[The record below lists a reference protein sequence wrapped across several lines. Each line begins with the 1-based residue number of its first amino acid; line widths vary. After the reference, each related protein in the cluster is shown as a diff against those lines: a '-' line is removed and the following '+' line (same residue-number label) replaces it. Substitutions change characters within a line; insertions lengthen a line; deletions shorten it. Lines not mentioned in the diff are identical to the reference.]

1 LKYDG
6 YDGYI
11 IATGTDTDV
20 STKDNFHVQ
29 EFEELRQELQHYL
42 DSKQIDV
49 IEEAYHLAKKAHEGQ
64 KRHTGEPYITH
75 PVAVAQI
82 LAQMRMDPP
91 TIIAAILHDV
101 IEDTPVE
108 KHDLIEKFGKEVAD
122 LVDGVTKLTQ
132 IEFESRAQAQ
142 AENFRK
148 MVMAMARDIRVIL
161 VKVADRLHNMQT
173 IHCLPREKRR
183 RIAKETL
190 EIFAPI
196 ANRLGM
202 HAFRVEFE
210 NLGFATLYPMRYRI
224 LQQAVS
230 KALGSR
236 HEIIELIET
245 EIRNSLKKTNIP
257 IRSLIG
263 REKHIY
269 SIYKKM
275 HEKHLSFSEVMDV
288 YGFRVIVD
296 KLDTCYRVLGV
307 LHNLYKPLTQ
317 RFKDYIA
324 IPKANGYQSLHTVL
338 FGPYGVPIE
347 VQVRTE
353 EMHKMA
359 EYGISAH
366 WLYKT
371 EKAVFSEAQHRAK
384 EWLKGVLE
392 VHKSSKNSLE
402 FIENV
407 KTDLFPDEVYV
418 FTPKGSI
425 IELPTGATPVDFAY
439 AIHSDI
445 GNTCVAAKLDR
456 KLAPLST
463 TLTNGQQIEIITA
476 PGARPNPAW
485 LNFVTTGKARS
496 NIRHFL
502 KKQHREESVE
512 LGKRLVEKSLRGYGL
527 TLLQIPEEH
536 IQAILHSA
544 KLESIHHFFEEV
556 GLGNRTASLA
566 AKQLAKF
573 SDATSMLRLHELTP
587 LHPLAIKGT
596 EGIVVTYAKCC
607 RPIPGDHIC
616 GYIEPGQGVIVHIEQ
631 CPTLEN
637 FRQMP
642 DKLIPLR
649 WEEKVH
655 GDFPV
660 DLSID
665 ILNQRG
671 SLASLALIIS
681 ESESNIEQINAEEFD
696 GRFFSVSMTL
706 TAHDRKH
713 LAKVLRKIRKSK
725 NVIRVARLKSQVKKR
740 RSSN

>member
-1 LKYDG
+1 
-6 YDGYI
+6 
-11 IATGTDTDV
+11 V
-20 STKDNFHVQ
+20 E
-29 EFEELRQELQHYL
+29 EFVTLCKELQQYL
-42 DSKQIDV
+42 STAEISV
-49 IEEAYHLAKKAHEGQ
+49 IEKAYLLGKDAHEGQ

-75 PVAVAQI
+75 PLEVAII
-82 LAQMRMDPP
+82 LAEMRMDPQ

-108 KHDLIEKFGKEVAD
+108 KPDLVEQFGKEVAD

-161 VKVADRLHNMQT
+161 VKLADRLHNMRT
-173 IHCLPREKRR
+173 LECLPPPKRR
-183 RIAKETL
+183 RIALETL

-202 HAFRVEFE
+202 HTLRIEFE
-210 NLGFATLYPMRYRI
+210 DRGFAALYPLRYRI
-224 LQQAVS
+224 LKQAVS
-230 KALGSR
+230 TSLGNR
-236 HEIIELIET
+236 KEIIELIDK
-245 EIRNSLKKTNIP
+245 EIRYHLKKANIP
-257 IRSLIG
+257 FRTLSG
-263 REKHIY
+263 REKNVY

-275 HEKHLSFSEVMDV
+275 HDKHLSFSEVMDM

-296 KLDTCYRVLGV
+296 KIDTCYRVLGI

-317 RFKDYIA
+317 RFNDYIA
-324 IPKANGYQSLHTVL
+324 IPKANGYQSLHTTL

-347 VQVRTE
+347 VQIRTE

-371 EKAVFSEAQHRAK
+371 EKTVFKDAQQRAK
-384 EWLKGVLE
+384 DWLKGVLE
-392 VHKSSKNSLE
+392 MDQSSKNSIE

-407 KTDLFPDEVYV
+407 KIDLFPDEVYV

-425 IELPTGATPVDFAY
+425 MELPAGATAVDFAY

-445 GNTCVAAKLDR
+445 GNMCVAAKLDKR
-456 KLAPLST
+456 LAPLST
-463 TLTNGQQIEIITA
+463 PLTSGQQIEIVTA

-485 LNFVTTGKARS
+485 LNFVVTGKARS
-496 NIRHFL
+496 NIKHFL
-502 KKQHREESVE
+502 KKQQRDESVE
-512 LGKRLVEKSLRGYGL
+512 LGKRLIEKSLNAFGL
-527 TLLQIPEEH
+527 KLTQIPDEHLSMFIKNSKLDSITHLYEEVG
-536 IQAILHSA
+536 IGNRTSLLVAKQIA
-544 KLESIHHFFEEV
+544 KLENVAEIP
-556 GLGNRTASLA
+556 N
-566 AKQLAKF
+566 
-573 SDATSMLRLHELTP
+573 HEP
-587 LHPLAIKGT
+587 YHALAIKGT
-596 EGIVVTYAKCC
+596 EGVVVTYAKCC

-616 GYIEPGQGVIVHIEQ
+616 GYIEPGHGIMVHIED
-631 CPTLEN
+631 CITLEN
-637 FRQMP
+637 YRQQP

-660 DLSID
+660 DLRID

-671 SLASLALIIS
+671 SLADLALIIA
-681 ESESNIEQINAEEFD
+681 ESESNIESLNADEFD
-696 GRFFSVSMTL
+696 GRYFTVNATI
-706 TAHDRKH
+706 TTRGRIH
-713 LAKVLRKIRKSK
+713 LAKILRKLRRAKNVTRVLRQKQLIKKK
-725 NVIRVARLKSQVKKR
+725 NKTALP
-740 RSSN
+740 